1 MSCTGTATS
10 LLLLFGPIDDE
21 TIPLR
26 FCGDRCFLLRIAS
39 DTNTLYFSASTLT
52 VFSEHAV
59 DDARTSTQFIQLVV
73 FYVMDVA

>member
-21 TIPLR
+21 TFSLR
-26 FCGDRCFLLRIAS
+26 FGDRCFLLRIAY
-39 DTNTLYFSASTLT
+39 DTNSLYFSASTLT
-52 VFSEHAV
+52 DFSEHAV

-73 FYVMDVA
+73 FYVMNVA